1 MITRIPKGLIV
12 RCCNCATDWM
22 YEKSDVRRKEE
33 INIYSEKV
41 THDYIVCPRCGN
53 HLEVFPEADENEKR

>member
-1 MITRIPKGLIV
+1 
-12 RCCNCATDWM
+12 M